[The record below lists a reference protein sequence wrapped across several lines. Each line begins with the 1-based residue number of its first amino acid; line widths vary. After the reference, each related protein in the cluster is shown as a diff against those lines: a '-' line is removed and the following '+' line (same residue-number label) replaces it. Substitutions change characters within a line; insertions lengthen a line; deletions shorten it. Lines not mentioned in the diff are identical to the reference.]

1 MKRIILGCKEEMAR
15 HQEEQARDLLK
26 WARVR
31 ARSRPALPVGLLTGR
46 VGPQSLWLGCWAP
59 AGRSCT

>member
-26 WARVR
+26 GAKDQVC
-31 ARSRPALPVGLLTGR
+31 P
-46 VGPQSLWLGCWAP
+46 
-59 AGRSCT
+59 

>member
-1 MKRIILGCKEEMAR
+1 MKRIILVCKEEMVR

-46 VGPQSLWLGCWAP
+46 VGPQSL
-59 AGRSCT
+59 